1 MYGFNQ
7 YDEYIGKQY
16 VYNQKFLINNDN
28 LNYFDE
34 LSNKVKNRSDDINS
48 IMDMNIDNIHNS
60 NDDIYIKLFN
70 AKQNFI
76 KNLYNY
82 YDLDI
87 LKNHKYTLL
96 FNMMNATF
104 DDINKIL
111 HNNKKDNKFDRVS
124 CLEEKD
130 RFDINQNLLV
140 LNGGDIKDFDS
151 YKKNNSNFL
160 DYNIFVEIKNYI
172 IKKQNELMIHIEKLN
187 AHHLSIYGLNIY
199 NVFTKYYKFNFI
211 DVNTNNPIVT
221 INNISRFTENDV
233 EYFNNEFI
241 YYIYNCSFNY
251 SLTFFLEKTKE
262 FTQDNFTDKC
272 GSYVFNLLNE
282 LVTSI
287 KSKQNILFN
296 YISGYCINQNQH
308 YFIDTVKKSKNLNIY
323 QSIMGSGKSTVVI
336 PYIIL
341 DNYQNNKKTIVLV
354 PDGSKIKTEM
364 FNNINRIISLFDIT
378 TNFNKIKN
386 LSNISNN
393 KINEII
399 HLFTFKKIKKYFLQS
414 YNLIKEHEMIVDEID
429 VFIDPIK
436 SDYNIEESYL
446 KIDNEIL
453 KQLILY
459 TYIHYNNKR
468 NININVDVNINNI
481 NNINKYRQQL
491 DDYLQ
496 TIDTMDINKDYGLDK
511 NDTNLY
517 KIAMPFLYVDTPSYK
532 STFTEILLKIYA
544 TCYSF
549 FEIKYYEKHLL
560 AQLIF
565 DFIKQFFKNTY
576 IEIIRF
582 ITDYSIK
589 KKYIKLDSNDLFSHN
604 RVVEKIVNISITD
617 NSLIKDIYNNKLID
631 IDIDNINK
639 FIFGLK
645 NYTDLLLSLLS
656 HILSLNINIVKSLI
670 NINSYD
676 VINIYNNNINNK
688 LIGQTGTPWVNVPN
702 QVQKVFD
709 SMTGNNYKLFKILY
723 STKILL
729 VNNLNKINHIFN
741 LIIDKNNIYNGLI
754 DVGFYFNKTNFIE
767 SFIEYITLNKNSIGY
782 KHRYIYFIK
791 KNKSGA
797 DTETLYDV
805 ENKIYYDYNNNF
817 NKKEIFYFIDN
828 GNLTGVNVS
837 FPTISHF
844 LITTH
849 NKSLIRDIQ
858 QGMFRLRLLD
868 YTHTI
873 DIIYHNNVDN
883 NNNNVDNK
891 NICYYQNK

>member
-1 MYGFNQ
+1 
-7 YDEYIGKQY
+7 
-16 VYNQKFLINNDN
+16 
-28 LNYFDE
+28 
-34 LSNKVKNRSDDINS
+34 
-48 IMDMNIDNIHNS
+48 
-60 NDDIYIKLFN
+60 
-70 AKQNFI
+70 
-76 KNLYNY
+76 
-82 YDLDI
+82 
-87 LKNHKYTLL
+87 
-96 FNMMNATF
+96 
-104 DDINKIL
+104 
-111 HNNKKDNKFDRVS
+111 
-124 CLEEKD
+124 
-130 RFDINQNLLV
+130 
-140 LNGGDIKDFDS
+140 
-151 YKKNNSNFL
+151 
-160 DYNIFVEIKNYI
+160 
-172 IKKQNELMIHIEKLN
+172 
-187 AHHLSIYGLNIY
+187 
-199 NVFTKYYKFNFI
+199 
-211 DVNTNNPIVT
+211 
-221 INNISRFTENDV
+221 
-233 EYFNNEFI
+233 
-241 YYIYNCSFNY
+241 
-251 SLTFFLEKTKE
+251 
-262 FTQDNFTDKC
+262 
-272 GSYVFNLLNE
+272 
-282 LVTSI
+282 
-287 KSKQNILFN
+287 
-296 YISGYCINQNQH
+296 
-308 YFIDTVKKSKNLNIY
+308 
-323 QSIMGSGKSTVVI
+323 
-336 PYIIL
+336 
-341 DNYQNNKKTIVLV
+341 
-354 PDGSKIKTEM
+354 M

-446 KIDNEIL
+446 KIDKEIL

-459 TYIHYNNKR
+459 TYIHYNKKHNIDIN
-468 NININVDVNINNI
+468 NINIDNNNI
-481 NNINKYRQQL
+481 NNIDEYKQQL
-491 DDYLQ
+491 DEYLQ

-532 STFTEILLKIYA
+532 STFTEILLKIYT

-560 AQLIF
+560 IQLIF
-565 DFIKQFFKNTY
+565 DFIKKFFKNTY
-576 IEIIRF
+576 IDIVRF

-645 NYTDLLLSLLS
+645 NYTDLQLSLLS
-656 HILSLNINIVKSLI
+656 HILGLNINIVESLI

-729 VNNLNKINHIFN
+729 VDNSDKIKYIFD
-741 LIIDKNNIYNGLI
+741 LIINKNNKNYNGLI

-767 SFIEYITLNKNSIGY
+767 SFIEYITPNKKSIKQ

-791 KNKSGA
+791 KNNSGA

-805 ENKIYYDYNNNF
+805 ENNIYYDYNNNF

-849 NKSLIRDIQ
+849 VKSLIRDIQ

-873 DIIYHNNVDN
+873 DMIYYDNLNKNIDN
-883 NNNNVDNK
+883 NINNI